1 MIGIAS
7 GKMNRRIRIERPVPD
22 DSFDGAG
29 SGSWALV
36 KEVWAEVQDELPSTS
51 NREHLTDGVNLA
63 SRRSRVRIYYRDGI
77 TSDMRFLLL
86 RKRAGVVE
94 VERTM
99 QIVGPPAILG
109 NRQRIEF
116 MMEDYSTAGNP
127 A

>member
-1 MIGIAS
+1 MIGVAS

-51 NREHLTDGVNLA
+51 NRERLTDGVNLA

-77 TSDMRFLLL
+77 TTDMRFLLL
-86 RKRAGVVE
+86 RKRGGVVE

-99 QIVGPPAILG
+99 QIAGPPAILG